1 MKQIRQTWFGRILC
15 ALGVHALVTTGDNR
29 DEWGRAISTWG
40 GCVRCNGAWQ
50 WDNP

>member
-1 MKQIRQTWFGRILC
+1 MKPIRQTPFGRFLC
-15 ALGVHALVTTGDNR
+15 WIGVHALVTTGDNR
-29 DEWGRAISTWG
+29 DEYGRTMSTWG